1 MLLGYIFGPRLREN
15 PYYAT
20 VIRNQLTKHLAS
32 TFADIQDE
40 IAAGFTDCI
49 PATADGDS
57 VLCNCG
63 TKSPSY

>member
-1 MLLGYIFGPRLREN
+1 MLLGYIFGPLLREN
-15 PYYAT
+15 PYHAT

-32 TFADIQDE
+32 AFVDIEDE
-40 IAAGFTDCI
+40 ISAAFTDCI

-57 VLCNCG
+57 VFCNG